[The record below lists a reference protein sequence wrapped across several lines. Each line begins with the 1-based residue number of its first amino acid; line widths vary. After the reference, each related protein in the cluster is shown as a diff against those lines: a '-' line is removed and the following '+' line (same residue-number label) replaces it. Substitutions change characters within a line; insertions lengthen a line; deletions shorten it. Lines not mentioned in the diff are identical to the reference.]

1 LTVVDYFSRKVWLRP
16 LQTQTA
22 INVRNAL
29 RSVVE
34 EAKTYP
40 KIIQAD
46 NGSEFKAETSRWM
59 SDNNI
64 VCIKTLS
71 YSPESNG
78 LVKGKNKIVRKILR
92 EIMIRQNSRNWT
104 NYLQI
109 CAELMNTQRNGTTKE
124 NPNNIWS
131 EGHQLQGEMNQ
142 NVIRLHEKRISNAV
156 KNNTTEEYK
165 IDDYVRIKISTL
177 YSSVRKI
184 IKSDNKKILIVN
196 YSPTLYQIKSILN
209 KDIKDRIVNGNI
221 ISYEK
226 NRYILKNLDGSSLL
240 TQEKRN
246 NPNVVRK
253 EKRFF
258 ASDMQLVK
266 NPEGTHLN
274 NFTVND
280 ALKLN
285 KIDAPNAVAI

>member
-1 LTVVDYFSRKVWLRP
+1 
-16 LQTQTA
+16 
-22 INVRNAL
+22 
-29 RSVVE
+29 
-34 EAKTYP
+34 
-40 KIIQAD
+40 
-46 NGSEFKAETSRWM
+46 
-59 SDNNI
+59 
-64 VCIKTLS
+64 
-71 YSPESNG
+71 
-78 LVKGKNKIVRKILR
+78 
-92 EIMIRQNSRNWT
+92 
-104 NYLQI
+104 
-109 CAELMNTQRNGTTKE
+109 MNTQRNSTTKE

-165 IDDYVRIKISTL
+165 INDYVRVKMSTL

-184 IKSDNKKILIVN
+184 IKSDNKKLLVVN

-221 ISYEK
+221 FSYEK
-226 NRYILKNLDGSSLL
+226 IRYTLKNLDGSYLL

-253 EKRFF
+253 EERFS

-266 NPEGTHLN
+266 NPEL
-274 NFTVND
+274 
-280 ALKLN
+280 
-285 KIDAPNAVAI
+285 